1 MATPRAGAS
10 FKQGYVPELA
20 DVVHLDWAPALGHEM
35 TGSHYGLVLSA
46 TVFNHATGLVVVAPI
61 TSKRG
66 KVGSF
71 DLEVRAGRVSGVAL
85 ISGLRSLDYT
95 TRNIQ
100 FESRAPAAVV
110 AEANRRIAMFLP
122 A

>member
-35 TGSHYGLVLSA
+35 TGPHYGLVLSA
-46 TVFNHATGLVVVAPI
+46 TVFNHATGMVVVAPI

-66 KVGSF
+66 KVSSF
-71 DLEVRAGRVSGVAL
+71 ELEVRVGRVNGVAL
-85 ISGLRSLDYT
+85 ISDLRSLDYT
-95 TRNIQ
+95 TRDIQ
-100 FESRAPAAVV
+100 FEGQAPATLA